1 MLRPLLHIFRGS
13 GPPTPMIYAYDS
25 NVKELGYNTLLY
37 IVVCQLQ
44 TTKQQAL

>member
-13 GPPTPMIYAYDS
+13 GPPTRMIYGSDS
-25 NVKELGYNTLLY
+25 NVKQLGYNTLLY
-37 IVVCQLQ
+37 IVVRQLQ